1 MFSTS
6 RRPMG
11 TLALLLLLSPA
22 IASCLSTQ
30 RIPFDNAVRLDRAV
44 GVTTESGKEI
54 RFSKRGAW
62 IRNDTMYAVGRSG
75 EVALP
80 TDSIA
85 QVAQQQASP
94 RRSGLLMLGLIF
106 AAVGCIALTPS
117 PGIVGFP

>member
-11 TLALLLLLSPA
+11 TLALLLLLSPS
-22 IASCLSTQ
+22 IAGCLSTE
-30 RIPFDNAVRLDRAV
+30 RIPFDNAVGLDRAV
-44 GVTTESGKEI
+44 GVTTQSGNEI

-80 TDSIA
+80 THSIA
-85 QVAQQQASP
+85 QVTHQQASP
-94 RRSGLLMLGLIF
+94 RRSALLMFGLIF

-117 PGIVGFP
+117 AGIVGFP

>member
-1 MFSTS
+1 
-6 RRPMG
+6 MG